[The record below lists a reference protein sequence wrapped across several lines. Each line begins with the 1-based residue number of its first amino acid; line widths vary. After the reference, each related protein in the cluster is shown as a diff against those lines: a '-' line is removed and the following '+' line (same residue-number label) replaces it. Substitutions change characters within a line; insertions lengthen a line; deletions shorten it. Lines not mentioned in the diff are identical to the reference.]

1 LNTRFS
7 FISTAMALVREFVVF
22 AVLPTLL
29 LGRRLRGAA
38 NDQRLAF
45 EKERF
50 DAMLTLIAKP
60 LPLVETSYV
69 STPYDGLTHYNYS
82 RRNSTHGLSAYEEL
96 PACEFDS
103 SPPSFPAWSN
113 EFATLQGK
121 FLTQLHDANVTSVL
135 TFGTLLGAYR
145 HHGTIPFD
153 IDMDMVFSVCE
164 NIDLVR
170 QSSSRFKAMSCQEIE
185 TARASMNETEF
196 GEELWTDVL
205 SPVLK
210 GIIMADHTHGGI
222 RLSNGGDHWNGL
234 PDGIG
239 VDFLIIVAP
248 LTKRVKSRDLCKC
261 TFGNT
266 FGYCNTNSK
275 HVLTELY
282 GADFMVP
289 KSQCDYYTEIGHAE
303 WGWRSQAECQWAKD
317 AIEKKAESGNE

>member
-1 LNTRFS
+1 
-7 FISTAMALVREFVVF
+7 MAPIRDLVVF
-22 AVLPTLL
+22 AVLPSLL
-29 LGRRLRGAA
+29 LGWRLRGAA

-45 EKERF
+45 EKERI
-50 DAMLTLIAKP
+50 DAILTLISKP
-60 LPLVETSYV
+60 LPLVETSNV

-82 RRNSTHGLSAYEEL
+82 RRHSTHGLTAYEEL
-96 PACEFDS
+96 PACKFDS
-103 SPPSFPAWSN
+103 SPPAFPAWSASD
-113 EFATLQGK
+113 ATLQAK

-164 NIDLVR
+164 NIHLVR
-170 QSSSRFKAMSCQEIE
+170 QSSSRFKEMSCQEIGA
-185 TARASMNETEF
+185 ARASMNETEF
-196 GEELWTDVL
+196 GLELWTDVL

-210 GIIMADHTHGGI
+210 DITMADHTVGGI
-222 RLSNGGDHWNGL
+222 RLSNGGDNWNGL
-234 PDGIG
+234 PGGIG
-239 VDFLIIVAP
+239 VDFLIIVVP
-248 LTKRVKSRDLCKC
+248 LTERVKSRDLCKC

-282 GADFMVP
+282 GKDFMVP

-303 WGWRSQAECQWAKD
+303 WARRSQVECAWAKD
-317 AIEKKAESGNE
+317 AIAKKKA